1 MVIKKFM
8 VISQILWSLFMTDL
22 IIPLAI
28 IFTFFGGIIAGGV
41 HMEDITREKVVLY
54 CIEKPD
60 LCKEEYNHIKTQEN
74 LNNYKLPE
82 LGETK

>member
-1 MVIKKFM
+1 MI
-8 VISQILWSLFMTDL
+8 DL
-22 IIPLAI
+22 IITLAI
-28 IFTFFGGIIAGGV
+28 IFTFFGGIIVGV
-41 HMEDITREKVVLY
+41 GSTADPIRDITRDKVVLY

-74 LNNYKLPE
+74 LSNYKRPE